1 MVWFLGDR
9 LIQILLSLH
18 HKCTI
23 TQRHNFF
30 LIMNRLLFSIIIAVF
45 GLLVFSS
52 CSSQQGAVDGS
63 PSATAWRNGVKGQ
76 WRLTSIDRENFPS
89 AYSVKTVFEEAPP
102 ECFIGSIWNLPNNG
116 KGSITFNADGQLC
129 APGAVR
135 DIVWSIYNPGRDMG
149 EPQFQFKKIYP
160 GDKPSNVTAGY
171 RLDLAYADAEQL
183 VLRMPLSLDGQ
194 TGYLVF
200 TFAR

>member
-1 MVWFLGDR
+1 
-9 LIQILLSLH
+9 
-18 HKCTI
+18 
-23 TQRHNFF
+23 
-30 LIMNRLLFSIIIAVF
+30 
-45 GLLVFSS
+45 
-52 CSSQQGAVDGS
+52 
-63 PSATAWRNGVKGQ
+63 
-76 WRLTSIDRENFPS
+76 
-89 AYSVKTVFEEAPP
+89 
-102 ECFIGSIWNLPNNG
+102 
-116 KGSITFNADGQLC
+116 
-129 APGAVR
+129 
-135 DIVWSIYNPGRDMG
+135 MG

>member
-1 MVWFLGDR
+1 MYNY
-9 LIQILLSLH
+9 QTTQLL
-18 HKCTI
+18 
-23 TQRHNFF
+23 F
-30 LIMNRLLFSIIIAVF
+30 IMNRLLYPILTLF
-45 GLLVFSS
+45 LLAS
-52 CSSQQGAVDGS
+52 CTAQQGAVDGS
-63 PSATAWRNGVKGQ
+63 PSAAAWRNGVKGQ
-76 WRLTSIDRENFPS
+76 WVLRSVEKESFPD

-116 KGSITFNADGQLC
+116 KGSITFDADGQLC

-135 DIVWSIYNPGRDMG
+135 NIVWSIYNPGKDMG
-149 EPQFQFKKIYP
+149 EPKFQFKKIYP

-183 VLRMPLSLDGQ
+183 VLRMPLNLEGQ

-200 TFAR
+200 NFDRY